1 MQVIRAFC
9 GLAMLWS
16 AGLSAAETLTLAQ
29 FTHTAPITI
38 SASQPIVVT
47 TAVPNW
53 VYFASHHRLLDLR
66 VFNAAGIAVAHQLRP
81 LYQNV
86 TSEEFELPA
95 IAVPAAV
102 NSNNPVSAGTDVQ
115 LDAQGNLHIHVD
127 ESVQK
132 TRNTVIT
139 QWVLHNSP
147 LQHAPITGLRFE
159 MNADTEN
166 NFEAE
171 VSIETSAD
179 LRDWQ
184 TLVSQQKLVLLKGP
198 QGQLAQLNINVP
210 PSNATYWRIR
220 SENADLKGI
229 HHIWMRAASRSV
241 PQFETATL
249 SCQLTADNLR
259 ILCPM
264 AGVLLPLSSARFDF
278 GSQAFAFNVRVN
290 SYSSVE
296 NPKANTLRESLQ
308 TTFTQGQPAEVSFNG
323 SPVGYLEITMQ
334 TPGVLGL
341 VLPPTVTVQWPAQQ
355 LSFMAHGLMPFTLAV
370 GAEGLKQN
378 AEQLIDPRLE
388 RVSATVAPAEVHANP
403 VALANSQKRPWLL
416 WSLLG
421 AMVVLLATMALKLIR
436 EKEVI

>member
-9 GLAMLWS
+9 VLAMLWS

-29 FTHTAPITI
+29 FTHTAPINI
-38 SASQPIVVT
+38 AASQPIVVT
-47 TAVPNW
+47 TPLPNW
-53 VYFASHHRLLDLR
+53 VYFASRQRLLDLR

-81 LYQNV
+81 LYQNIA
-86 TSEEFELPA
+86 SEEFELPA
-95 IAVPAAV
+95 IAVPTPV
-102 NSNNPVSAGTDVQ
+102 NSNNAVNAGTDVE

-127 ESVQK
+127 ESVRK
-132 TRNTVIT
+132 TSNTVIK

-159 MNADTEN
+159 INADNES

-171 VSIETSAD
+171 VSVETSTD

-184 TLVSQQKLVLLKGP
+184 TLVARQKLVLLKGP

-210 PSNATYWRIR
+210 PSNAAYWRIR
-220 SENADLKGI
+220 SDNADLKGI
-229 HHIWMRAASRSV
+229 QHIWMRTASHSE

-249 SCQLTADNLR
+249 SCQLTVDNLK

-290 SYSSVE
+290 SYSTVE

-308 TTFTQGQPAEVSFNG
+308 ATFTQGQPAEVHFNG
-323 SPVGYLEITMQ
+323 SPIGYLEITMQ

-341 VLPPTVTVQWPAQQ
+341 ALAPTVTVQWPAQQ

-370 GAEGLKQN
+370 GAEGLQQN
-378 AEQLIDPRLE
+378 AEQWIDPRLE
-388 RVSATVAPAEVHANP
+388 RVTATVEPAEVHANP
-403 VALANSQKRPWLL
+403 LAVANPQKRPWLL

-421 AMVVLLATMALKLIR
+421 AMVVLLAFMALKLIR